1 MSRWWRS
8 HSVRVRLTVWY
19 VAVMVVVLAVYAVA
33 VYTFVSR
40 SVSQALDDR
49 LRADFYWAAATVDEG
64 PGGLVMPGPQVD
76 LLLEQEAPWVQVWSD
91 DGRELLLMNGEA
103 MRRPLPDTQRLA
115 TRSEDSI
122 VSFATA
128 GAPMRVMSGR
138 SYVCPC
144 VEDPQTGALIGN
156 RRVIV
161 QVARSEEAMRQQVR
175 DLLLILV
182 LGLPLAVGV
191 AGLGGY
197 VLASRALAPI
207 EQMTARART
216 ITAERLA
223 DRLPVANPENEM
235 GRLATVFNET
245 LGRLEASFDQ
255 MRRFTTDVSHE
266 LRTPLTAIRSVGEVG
281 LRGHR
286 DEAAYRGIIGSMLEE
301 VDRLASLV
309 DRLLDAVARRDAPG
323 EAVARRRR
331 SLGACRRCGV
341 ASVGA
346 RRREAT
352 DAEHRSTGVAGRRR
366 PIDWCCGRR
375 SSTWWTTR
383 SSSRRRRGGCAS
395 GSPRRRRTPSSRS
408 STPGPAS
415 RARPA
420 SASSIASTARDDSN
434 GSGTGLGLSLAKGA
448 VEALGGHLTLAS
460 TGATGSAFRI
470 SLPRLTSSGM
480 SVGRLAEPAS
490 YDRDRG
496 VTRVTVRHLTRDE
509 LEAGLESIRNSPTD
523 NGVVELIVSRPRPSA
538 ARGAGTRAAR
548 SRRRAGRR
556 QLGHA
561 RARCRTRTTQ
571 LNVMNARVIAL
582 IAQDKAR
589 WPLAG
594 DQLFVDLDLADDN
607 LPPGSQIEIGERRH
621 RGQRGAAPG
630 MREVRRS
637 DSAWTR

>member
-8 HSVRVRLTVWY
+8 HTVRMRLTVWY

-33 VYTFVSR
+33 IYVFVSR
-40 SVSQALDDR
+40 SASQALDDR

-91 DGRELLLMNGEA
+91 DGRELLLRNGEA
-103 MRRPLPDTQRLA
+103 MRRPLPDTQRLV
-115 TRSEDSI
+115 TRSEESI

-144 VEDPQTGALIGN
+144 VENPQNGALIGN

-161 QVARSEEAMRQQVR
+161 QVARSEEAMRQQIR

-207 EQMTARART
+207 EQMTLRAQT
-216 ITAERLA
+216 ITAARLA

-255 MRRFTTDVSHE
+255 MRRFTADVSHE

-309 DRLLDAVARRDAPG
+309 DRLLALSRAETRQGRLTRDAVDLSALADD
-323 EAVARRRR
+323 VV
-331 SLGACRRCGV
+331 SHLGARG
-341 ASVGA
+341 
-346 RRREAT
+346 REAT
-352 DAEHRSTGVAGRRR
+352 DAQHRSTGLAGR
-366 PIDWCCGRR
+366 PRR
-375 SSTWWTTR
+375 STGAAAGAHQPRGQRDQVHAGCRPGAYPDRRDAQDAFLEVIDSGPGI
-383 SSSRRRRGGCAS
+383 SSE
-395 GSPRRRRTPSSRS
+395 
-408 STPGPAS
+408 
-415 RARPA
+415 ARER
-420 SASSIASTARDDSN
+420 IFDRFYRENDSN

-460 TGATGSAFRI
+460 TSETGSAFRI
-470 SLPRLTSSGM
+470 SLPR
-480 SVGRLAEPAS
+480 
-490 YDRDRG
+490 
-496 VTRVTVRHLTRDE
+496 HL
-509 LEAGLESIRNSPTD
+509 S
-523 NGVVELIVSRPRPSA
+523 
-538 ARGAGTRAAR
+538 
-548 SRRRAGRR
+548 
-556 QLGHA
+556 
-561 RARCRTRTTQ
+561 
-571 LNVMNARVIAL
+571 
-582 IAQDKAR
+582 
-589 WPLAG
+589 
-594 DQLFVDLDLADDN
+594 
-607 LPPGSQIEIGERRH
+607 
-621 RGQRGAAPG
+621 
-630 MREVRRS
+630 
-637 DSAWTR
+637 